1 MRLDLNALPK
11 IAVQPGMEITDIAK
25 ANETKVP
32 FNNPS
37 IRAAPHG
44 VIFAARLKT
53 GRDPDEKKLPALGM
67 KHSFG

>member
-1 MRLDLNALPK
+1 MKALPK
-11 IAVQPGMEITDIAK
+11 IAVQPSMEITDIAK

-37 IRAAPHG
+37 IRAATHG

-53 GRDPDEKKLPALGM
+53 GFDPDGKKLPALVM
-67 KHSFG
+67 IHSFG